1 MNKEIQYII
10 ATLKN
15 VLSDEPWYGRSVYDI
30 LEEAGTA
37 EVYVH
42 PEGKSHS
49 LIELLFHMVTWT
61 EYVLS
66 IIKNEE
72 LERTKAIEAL
82 DWRKINPEEH
92 NWGKGFAEF
101 KFANQKIIEILNNK
115 DDSFLEQS
123 LQHKNHNFRF
133 LLNGLIHHH
142 IYHAGQI
149 AFIKNLYK

>member
-10 ATLKN
+10 TTLKN
-15 VLSDEPWYGRSVYDI
+15 ILSDEPWYGRSVYDI

-37 EVYVH
+37 DVYAH
-42 PEGKSHS
+42 AEGKSHS
-49 LIELLFHMVTWT
+49 MIELLFHMLTWT

-66 IIKNEE
+66 ILKNEE
-72 LERTKAIEAL
+72 LEKIKAIEAL
-82 DWRKINPEEH
+82 DWQKINPEED
-92 NWGKGFAEF
+92 NWGKGFT
-101 KFANQKIIEILNNK
+101 KLKSTNQKIIEILDNK

-123 LQHKNHNFRF
+123 LRHKNHNFRF